1 MARCMNSFGNPK
13 NPLGGQRG
21 GKCIMAARMKLQNK
35 EKHRAD
41 TMACL
46 NDYDYDILLSHTTY
60 IRAEKFILRQILGN
74 ILCGTR
80 LSVLGLRILGT
91 DYVPIAVEDNTNNL
105 ILPYT
110 KPCMGTFV
118 IRIKNVPEEVDR
130 IRKNFERTITLKQWR
145 KHADEKLVK

>member
-1 MARCMNSFGNPK
+1 
-13 NPLGGQRG
+13 
-21 GKCIMAARMKLQNK
+21 
-35 EKHRAD
+35 
-41 TMACL
+41 MACL

-60 IRAEKFILRQILGN
+60 VMSEKFILAKYWETYYVEPGYK
-74 ILCGTR
+74 
-80 LSVLGLRILGT
+80 VLGLRILGT